1 MGAVVVVDE
10 AVEDLVVVPHVVE
23 VAVEVPLGEEV
34 EVEQTVSR
42 LVLEVLGPIRR
53 RHLTIKTYEFQPL
66 SSRAFVYLDSI
77 ETLKFYGVH
86 MPLEAEVYKE
96 PA

>member
-1 MGAVVVVDE
+1 MAAAVVAAE

-23 VAVEVPLGEEV
+23 VAVEVPLVEEA

-53 RHLTIKTYEFQPL
+53 RHLTIKSNEFQPL
-66 SSRAFVYLDSI
+66 SPRAFVYLDSI
-77 ETLKFYGVH
+77 HKVCKRQDY
-86 MPLEAEVYKE
+86 A
-96 PA
+96 A

>member
-1 MGAVVVVDE
+1 MAAVVVAAE

-23 VAVEVPLGEEV
+23 VAAEVPLVEEA

-53 RHLTIKTYEFQPL
+53 RHLTIKSNEFEPPSPQT
-66 SSRAFVYLDSI
+66 FVYLDSI
-77 ETLKFYGVH
+77 
-86 MPLEAEVYKE
+86 YKE
-96 PA
+96 SA

>member
-1 MGAVVVVDE
+1 MAAAVVAAE

-23 VAVEVPLGEEV
+23 VAVEVPLGEEA

-53 RHLTIKTYEFQPL
+53 RHLTIR
-66 SSRAFVYLDSI
+66 SN
-77 ETLKFYGVH
+77 
-86 MPLEAEVYKE
+86 
-96 PA
+96 